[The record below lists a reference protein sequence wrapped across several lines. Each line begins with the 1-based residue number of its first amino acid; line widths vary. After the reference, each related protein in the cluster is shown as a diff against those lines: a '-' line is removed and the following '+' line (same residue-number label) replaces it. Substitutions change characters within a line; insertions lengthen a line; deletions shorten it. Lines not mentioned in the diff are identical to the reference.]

1 MTNKVI
7 SAVGKEDFSLEVE
20 FMSGEV
26 KRYNMDYMLAQFP
39 QFQTLK
45 DDKKLFESVRVD
57 AGGYGVSW
65 NDDLDVDAQ
74 TLWEDGILIEMS
86 KKAETDVNRLLAYRL
101 SMAREVAGMTQKE
114 LAEKTGIYQADI
126 SRIERGLANPSVSTL
141 KRLAEGLN
149 MNLVIEFEPKNDMAV

>member
-1 MTNKVI
+1 MTNKIV

-20 FMSGEV
+20 FMNGDV
-26 KRYNMDYMLAQFP
+26 KKYNMDYMLVQFP

-45 DDKKLFESVRVD
+45 DDPKLFHAVRVD

-74 TLWEDGILIEMS
+74 TLWEDGVLVEMP
-86 KKAETDVNRLLAYRL
+86 KRTEPDINRLLAYHL
-101 SMAREVAGMTQKE
+101 SLARETAGMTQKE

-126 SRIERGLANPSVSTL
+126 SKIERGLGNPSVSTL

-149 MNLVIEFEPKNDMAV
+149 MKLIIEFEPKKDVAV

>member
-1 MTNKVI
+1 MTNKII

-20 FMSGEV
+20 FMNGEV
-26 KRYNMDYMLAQFP
+26 KKYNMDYMLAQFP

-45 DDKKLFESVRVD
+45 DDKRFFESVRVD

-74 TLWEDGILIEMS
+74 TLWEEGVLIEMP
-86 KKAETDVNRLLAYRL
+86 KKAEPNINRLLAYRL
-101 SMAREVAGMTQKE
+101 SMAREEVGMTQKE

-141 KRLAEGLN
+141 KRLADGLN
-149 MNLVIEFEPKNDMAV
+149 MNLVIEFEPKKDVAV

>member
-1 MTNKVI
+1 MINKII

-20 FMSGEV
+20 FMNGDV
-26 KRYNMDYMLAQFP
+26 KKYSMDYMLAKFP

-45 DDKKLFESVRVD
+45 DDKKLFQSVNVD

-74 TLWEDGILIEMS
+74 TIWEEGVLIEMP
-86 KKAETDVNRLLAYRL
+86 KKEQPDINRMLAYHL
-101 SMAREVAGMTQKE
+101 SMARETVGMTQKE

-126 SRIERGLANPSVSTL
+126 SKIERGLANPSVSTL
-141 KRLAEGLN
+141 KRLADGLN
-149 MNLVIEFEPKNDMAV
+149 MNLVIGFEPKEDVAV

>member
-26 KRYNMDYMLAQFP
+26 KKYNMDYMLARFP
-39 QFQTLK
+39 QFQALK
-45 DDKKLFESVRVD
+45 DNRKLFNSVRVD

-65 NDDLDVDAQ
+65 NDDLDVDVQ
-74 TLWEDGILIEMS
+74 TLWEEGVLIEMP
-86 KKAETDVNRLLAYRL
+86 KKAEPDVNRLLAYRL

-141 KRLAEGLN
+141 KRLAEGMN
-149 MNLVIEFEPKNDMAV
+149 MNLVIGFEPKKDVAV